1 MDCLNIRG
9 SSGLIEGLR
18 AGGIL
23 AHLSYTNGRPNNCI
37 KAVEVL
43 VVLLGDFL
51 RQGCQTDD
59 MKLRQI
65 ADIRY
70 DLSQSQA
77 EFWGRFGVN
86 QSSGSRIERGQAMPL
101 PISILVRLYLDGVI
115 SDADLHRA
123 NRRVQIERAL

>member
-1 MDCLNIRG
+1 
-9 SSGLIEGLR
+9 
-18 AGGIL
+18 
-23 AHLSYTNGRPNNCI
+23 
-37 KAVEVL
+37 
-43 VVLLGDFL
+43 
-51 RQGCQTDD
+51 

-70 DLSQSQA
+70 DLNQSQA

-86 QSSGSRIERGQAMPL
+86 QRSGSRIERGQAMPL

-115 SDADLHRA
+115 SDADLDRA